1 MSERSWRKN
10 IAWWQTTVH
19 SLRTDLVI
27 SDPEWIHGEKFPC
40 NLILS
45 NKGITTPQIPSGSLT
60 SKSALSL
67 LTKLKAWSVMKTIC
81 LFCHAA
87 GDCAPAGN
95 NYKIVGEAMI
105 NMALLFL
112 SQETCQILTCWCVV
126 NGEGP
131 LIIT

>member
-1 MSERSWRKN
+1 MSERSWWKN

-19 SLRTDLVI
+19 SL
-27 SDPEWIHGEKFPC
+27 SW
-40 NLILS
+40 
-45 NKGITTPQIPSGSLT
+45 
-60 SKSALSL
+60 

-87 GDCAPAGN
+87 GDCAQAGN

-112 SQETCQILTCWCVV
+112 SQETC
-126 NGEGP
+126 
-131 LIIT
+131 